1 MTLVVGLTGGIGSGK
16 TTIAKMFEEAGIP
29 IYIADERAKA
39 IMDRSDI
46 VLAVQALFK
55 ENIIVDNVIDRKKLR
70 SIVFN
75 NKELLES
82 LNRVVHPE
90 VKKDFRDWIEAHK
103 DFKFIIK
110 ESAILFEQGLDKDCD
125 FIVLVTA
132 PEEVR
137 IARVVKRDGVSE
149 QNVQAI
155 MANQMNDSLK
165 TLKSDY
171 VISNISKEIVK
182 KEVKMIIE
190 DINCKI

>member
-1 MTLVVGLTGGIGSGK
+1 MALVVGLTGGIGSGK
-16 TTIAKMFEEAGIP
+16 TTVAKMFEAEGVP

-46 VLAVQALFK
+46 VLAVQALF
-55 ENIIVDNVIDRKKLR
+55 EEDITDSGVIDRKKLR

-75 NKELLES
+75 NKELLEK
-82 LNRVVHPE
+82 LNGVIHPE
-90 VKKDFRDWIEAHK
+90 VRKDFIDWLEVHK

-110 ESAILFEQGLDKDCD
+110 ESAILFEQGLDKECD
-125 FIVLVTA
+125 FVVLVTA

-137 IARVVKRDGVSE
+137 IARVVKRDGVSS

-155 MANQMNDSLK
+155 MANQMKDSLK
-165 TLKSDY
+165 VLKSDY
-171 VISNISKEIVK
+171 VIANISKEQVK